1 MPTFAYVIAGLTF
14 LTMPAIVD
22 ATPRADEAL
31 CEEVAFTVNESV
43 AYGTLTQKEADD
55 ISDRCY
61 ELFT

>member
-1 MPTFAYVIAGLTF
+1 MLNLPLTV
-14 LTMPAIVD
+14 LLLVLSLPLSVQ
-22 ATPRADEAL
+22 ATPTRIESL

-43 AYGTLTQKEADD
+43 TYGTLTQQEADD

>member
-1 MPTFAYVIAGLTF
+1 MPTFAYVVAGLTF

-22 ATPRADEAL
+22 ATPRTDEAL

-61 ELFT
+61 QLFT